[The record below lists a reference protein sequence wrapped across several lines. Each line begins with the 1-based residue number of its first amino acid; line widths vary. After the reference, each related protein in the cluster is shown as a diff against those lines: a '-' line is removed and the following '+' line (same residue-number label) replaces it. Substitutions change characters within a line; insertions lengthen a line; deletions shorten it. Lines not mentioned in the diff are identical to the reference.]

1 MKKLLLVPTVMAA
14 MGTAHAQLALQ
25 NFNAAGLPAGW
36 VNLNVDGKAI
46 SSALNATIVAKLG
59 VDGWMK
65 WPRATSDSM
74 MISTSLFTPA
84 GTADRWLITP
94 SFSVPS
100 AATAISFVDAL
111 AYSAAGKSE
120 TLEIWVSP
128 TAGATKADFTTKLA
142 TITPGGS
149 YATDRVSLAAYN
161 GQTIRIGFRE
171 AGTDAGV
178 LALDDVQTVT
188 ASSSPDMALTSV
200 SPTAGDAAS
209 FNTVGGAITI
219 SGVAKNN
226 DIVPVASFTVKYRV
240 GTGSVVSQTITP
252 TAPFIGT
259 YPFSFTTT
267 AAAPATQSDVKVWV
281 EFTGDTKAS
290 NDTLTTKIGGYTT
303 KPTKKIF
310 MEEATG
316 TWCGWCPRGL
326 VYMDSIAH
334 KYPDGVVVAA
344 VHNADPMTVS
354 AYDSYISS
362 LVSGYPNMVVD
373 RMYANDPSTAFS
385 YYSLLSSNYGLAK
398 IEIVPTLTGSNLSVQ
413 AKVTPTASTT
423 SEYRLM
429 LVLTE
434 DRVSGTTAAYNQRNY
449 YSGYPTVMKNT
460 EFNFNTLPDP
470 VPAATMKYDFVAR
483 GVYPGVGGA
492 SGSLPTSM
500 TAGTTYNYTFPTITL
515 DPSWNVNKV
524 KAIVVLLNASTGS
537 ATTAL
542 NAESKL
548 IKNTSIS
555 ELASGV
561 SGVNIYPNP
570 AKDVVTA
577 DFELSTKSTV
587 RISVIDMMGKV
598 VKTLPAQELT
608 AGSYQVPTS
617 VSELASG
624 VYTMKIATD
633 NGELTQ
639 RFSVIK

>member
-1 MKKLLLVPTVMAA
+1 MKKLLLVPTVLAA
-14 MGTAHAQLALQ
+14 MGTAKAQLALQ
-25 NFNAAGLPAGW
+25 NFNAAGFPAGW
-36 VNLNVDGKAI
+36 VNLNADGKTI
-46 SSALNATIVAKLG
+46 SSALNATIVAKLS

-74 MISTSLFTPA
+74 MISTSLFTPP

-94 SFSVPS
+94 SFTVPS
-100 AATAISFVDAL
+100 ATTAISFVDAL

-149 YATDRVSLAAYN
+149 YTTDRVSLAAYN

-188 ASSSPDMALTSV
+188 ASSAPDMALTSV

-209 FNTVGGAITI
+209 FNTVGGNITI
-219 SGVAKNN
+219 SGVAKNM
-226 DIVPVASFTVKYRV
+226 DIIPVSSFTVKYRV
-240 GTGSVVSQTITP
+240 GTGSVVSQTVTP
-252 TAPFIGT
+252 TAPFIGA
-259 YPFSFTTT
+259 YAFSFTTP
-267 AAAPATQSDVKVWV
+267 AVAPATQTDVKVWV
-281 EFTGDTKAS
+281 EFTGDTKAT

-326 VYMDSIAH
+326 VYMDSIYH
-334 KYPDGVVVAA
+334 KYPNGVVVAA

-385 YYSLLSSNYGLAK
+385 YYSMLSGNYGLAK

-429 LVLTE
+429 MVLTE
-434 DRVSGTTAAYNQRNY
+434 DRVSGTTTAYNQRNY
-449 YSGYPTVMKNT
+449 YSGYATMKNS
-460 EFNFNTLPDP
+460 EFDFYTLPDP
-470 VPAATMKYDFVAR
+470 VPASKMKYDFVAR

-492 SGSLPTSM
+492 SGSLPTNM
-500 TAGTTYNYTFPTITL
+500 TAGTTYTYTFPTLTL
-515 DPSWNVNKV
+515 DPSWNANNV
-524 KAIVVLLNASTGS
+524 KAIVVLLNASTGT
-537 ATTAL
+537 ATTVL

-548 IKNTSIS
+548 IKTNSIN
-555 ELASGV
+555 ELTSGV

-570 AKDVVTA
+570 AKDMVTA
-577 DFELSTKSTV
+577 DFELAQKATV

-598 VKTLPAQELT
+598 VKTLPAQELN

>member
-14 MGTAHAQLALQ
+14 MGTAKAQLALQ
-25 NFNAAGLPAGW
+25 NFNAAGLPVNW
-36 VNLNVDGKAI
+36 VNLNVDGKTI

-65 WPRATSDSM
+65 WPRATGDSM

-94 SFSVPS
+94 SFTVPAS
-100 AATAISFVDAL
+100 SAISFVDAL

-120 TLEIWVSP
+120 TLEIWISP

-142 TITPGGS
+142 TITPVGV
-149 YATDRVSLAAYN
+149 YTTDRVSLAAYS
-161 GQTIRIGFRE
+161 GQTVRIGFRE
-171 AGTDAGV
+171 AGNDAGV
-178 LALDDVQTVT
+178 LAVDDVQTVT
-188 ASSSPDMALTSV
+188 ASAAVDMGLTSV

-209 FNTVGGAITI
+209 FNTVGGNITI
-219 SGVAKNN
+219 SGVAKNF
-226 DIVPVASFTVKYRV
+226 DITAVSSFTVKYQV
-240 GTGSVVSQTITP
+240 GAGTPVSQVITP
-252 TAPFIGT
+252 TAPFVGS
-259 YPFSFTTT
+259 YAFSFT
-267 AAAPATQSDVKVWV
+267 APAIAPATQTNVKVWV
-281 EFTGDTKAS
+281 EIAGDTKAS

-326 VYMDSIAH
+326 VYMDSIYH
-334 KYPDGVVVAA
+334 KYPNGVVVAA

-385 YYSLLSSNYGLAK
+385 YYTLLNANYGLAK
-398 IEIVPTLTGSNLSVQ
+398 IDITPTLTGSNLSVQ

-434 DRVSGTTAAYNQRNY
+434 DRVSGTTTAYNQRNY
-449 YSGYPTVMKNT
+449 YSAYATMKNT
-460 EFNFNTLPDP
+460 EYDFYTLPDP
-470 VPAATMKYDFVAR
+470 VPASKMKYDFVAR

-500 TAGTTYNYTFPTITL
+500 TAGTSYTYTFPTLTL
-515 DPSWNVNKV
+515 DPTWNANNI
-524 KAIVVLLNASTGS
+524 KAVVVLLNASTGS

-542 NAESKL
+542 NVESKL
-548 IKNTSIS
+548 IKTNSIN
-555 ELASGV
+555 EQTSGV

-577 DFELSTKSTV
+577 DFELSQKSTV
-587 RISVIDMMGKV
+587 RISVVDMMGKV
-598 VKTLPAQELT
+598 VKTLPAQELS

-633 NGELTQ
+633 SGELTQ
-639 RFSVIK
+639 RFSVVK